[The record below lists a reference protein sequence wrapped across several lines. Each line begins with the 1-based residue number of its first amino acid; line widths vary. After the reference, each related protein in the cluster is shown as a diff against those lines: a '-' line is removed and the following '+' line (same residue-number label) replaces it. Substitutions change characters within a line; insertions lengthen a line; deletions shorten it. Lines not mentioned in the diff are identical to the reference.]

1 MAENLTNNM
10 ETNSKLYYEKL
21 KLENALKMVVNNPND
36 REVILSALKE
46 WSNSAVRVEAEK
58 DLQKNIIDDL
68 SDKVDIE
75 KKYLNKLA
83 TMFHKQNFAQ
93 FQQEREEIEELYESI
108 TT

>member
-1 MAENLTNNM
+1 MIEQSSTQ
-10 ETNSKLYYEKL
+10 YYEKL

-93 FQQEREEIEELYESI
+93 FQQEQEEIEELYESI

>member
-1 MAENLTNNM
+1 MKENKEINF
-10 ETNSKLYYEKL
+10 KKF
-21 KLENALKMVVNNPND
+21 KLENVLKMVVNNPAD
-36 REVILSALKE
+36 RDVIVNALKE

-58 DLQKNIIDDL
+58 DLQKNIIEDL

-83 TMFHKQNFAQ
+83 TMYHKQNFAQ

-108 TT
+108 IS

>member
-1 MAENLTNNM
+1 MIEQSSTQ
-10 ETNSKLYYEKL
+10 YYEKL

>member
-1 MAENLTNNM
+1 MKENKKIN
-10 ETNSKLYYEKL
+10 YEKL

>member
-1 MAENLTNNM
+1 MI
-10 ETNSKLYYEKL
+10 
-21 KLENALKMVVNNPND
+21 VNNPAE
-36 REVILSALKE
+36 RETIVNALKE

-58 DLQKNIIDDL
+58 DLQKNIIEDL

-83 TMFHKQNFAQ
+83 TMYHKQNFAQ

-108 TT
+108 VS

>member
-1 MAENLTNNM
+1 MNESNNF
-10 ETNSKLYYEKL
+10 NSYKSC
-21 KLENALKMVVNNPND
+21 KLENLLKMVVNNPKERD
-36 REVILSALKE
+36 VIVAALKE

-58 DLQKNIIDDL
+58 NLQKNIIEDL

-108 TT
+108 TS

>member
-1 MAENLTNNM
+1 
-10 ETNSKLYYEKL
+10 
-21 KLENALKMVVNNPND
+21 MVVNNPTQ
-36 REVILSALKE
+36 RETIVNALKE

-58 DLQKNIIDDL
+58 DLQKNIIEDL

>member
-1 MAENLTNNM
+1 MIEQSSTQ
-10 ETNSKLYYEKL
+10 YYEKL
-21 KLENALKMVVNNPND
+21 KLENALKMVVNNPKERD
-36 REVILSALKE
+36 VIVAALKE

-58 DLQKNIIDDL
+58 DLQKNIIEDL

-108 TT
+108 TS

>member
-1 MAENLTNNM
+1 MIEQSSTQ
-10 ETNSKLYYEKL
+10 YYEKL

-108 TT
+108 TS

>member
-1 MAENLTNNM
+1 MRKYIFLLLPILVMSCSTTSTNN
-10 ETNSKLYYEKL
+10 SYYGFD
-21 KLENALKMVVNNPND
+21 NNPTE
-36 REVILSALKE
+36 RETIVNALKE

-108 TT
+108 TS

>member
-1 MAENLTNNM
+1 MIEQSSTQ
-10 ETNSKLYYEKL
+10 YYEKL

-36 REVILSALKE
+36 REVIVSALKE
-46 WSNSAVRVEAEK
+46 WSNSAVRAEAEK

-108 TT
+108 TS

>member
-1 MAENLTNNM
+1 MDIM
-10 ETNSKLYYEKL
+10 KKLKDTKLNYEKI
-21 KLENALKMVVNNPND
+21 KLENVLKMVVNNPTE
-36 REVILSALKE
+36 RETIVNALKE

-58 DLQKNIIDDL
+58 DLQKNIIEDL

-83 TMFHKQNFAQ
+83 TMYHKQNFAQ

-108 TT
+108 VS

>member
-1 MAENLTNNM
+1 
-10 ETNSKLYYEKL
+10 
-21 KLENALKMVVNNPND
+21 MVVNNPVQ
-36 REVILSALKE
+36 RETIVNALKE

-58 DLQKNIIDDL
+58 DLQKNIIEDL

-108 TT
+108 TS